1 MTKSDLVKEVAKEV
15 GETQIVTEKVVN
27 AFLKS
32 LETAVLEE
40 GKVFLPK
47 FGTFKLNVSKD
58 RVGRNPATGAPV
70 NIPSKKTI
78 KFKQS

>member
-1 MTKSDLVKEVAKEV
+1 MTKADLIKVVAKEV
-15 GETQIVTEKVVN
+15 NETQIVTEKVVN

-32 LETAVLEE
+32 LETTVLEK

-47 FGTFKLNVSKD
+47 FGIFKLNVSKE

-70 NIPSKKTI
+70 NIASKKTI